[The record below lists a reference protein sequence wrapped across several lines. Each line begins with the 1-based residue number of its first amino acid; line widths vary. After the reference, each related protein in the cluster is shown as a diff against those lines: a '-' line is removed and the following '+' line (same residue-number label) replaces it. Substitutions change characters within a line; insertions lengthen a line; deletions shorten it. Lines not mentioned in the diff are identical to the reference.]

1 MNWGASCAQ
10 GDGLRYLG
18 RSLASRDGSFYQYR
32 SAMTRFYSL
41 LLLIGG
47 IAAAWLV
54 VPQLYNLSRGNLPF
68 RGLATQSTQSPEV
81 TSEPVVAFPPAKQQ
95 KAFRI
100 VIWDVT
106 PLDQMK
112 VLQPGVLTAIATV
125 VRRFDL
131 AVLQGVDLRDRS
143 VLAQLLDHVDAKNET
158 FHYVTVPEPLRLVT
172 RRGTV
177 IIFDMRALEVDRRT
191 VQVVDDPQRRFQ
203 IQPLVAAF
211 RARGV
216 PPERAFTF
224 SLVSV
229 HVDPFRAEEELS
241 LLDDLLRA
249 VRNDGRGEDDV
260 ILVGNLARD
269 YRVITA
275 ALNTPDGTCAIMGLP
290 TNVLGTESSQNI
302 VFDGRATI
310 EYTGRRGVIDL
321 LREYQLTAAQA
332 QQVADHL
339 PVWAEFS
346 VCEGGGT

>member
-1 MNWGASCAQ
+1 MNRLCDDPHVQ
-10 GDGLRYLG
+10 N
-18 RSLASRDGSFYQYR
+18 
-32 SAMTRFYSL
+32 MTRFYSL

-54 VPQLYNLSRGNLPF
+54 VPQIYSLSRGTLPP
-68 RGLATQSTQSPEV
+68 RGVGAPSTQSED
-81 TSEPVVAFPPAKQQ
+81 TALEPLTILPPAKKQ

-100 VIWDVT
+100 VVWDIT

-112 VLQPGVLTAIATV
+112 ILQPGVLSAIATI
-125 VRRFDL
+125 VREFDL

-143 VLAQLLDHVDAKNET
+143 VLAQLLDHVDPKNET

-203 IQPLVAAF
+203 IPPLVAAF

-224 SLVSV
+224 SLVSL
-229 HVDPFRAEEELS
+229 HIDPFRAEEELD
-241 LLDDLLRA
+241 LLDDVLRA
-249 VRNDGRGEDDV
+249 VRDDGRGEDDV
-260 ILVGNLARD
+260 ILAGNFARD
-269 YRVITA
+269 YRLISA
-275 ALNTPDGTCAIMGLP
+275 ALRTPDGTCAIMGLP
-290 TNVLGTESSQNI
+290 TNVLGTESAQNI

-310 EYTGRRGVIDL
+310 EYTGRRGVLDL
-321 LREYQLTAAQA
+321 LRQFQLSAAQA

-339 PVWAEFS
+339 PVWVEFS
-346 VCEGGGT
+346 VYEGGTP